1 MKEILMFNYIFSLL
15 LLLVPGC
22 VLAEQFAQPAEH
34 KIVVL
39 GLGGRAQGLLLQ
51 CLQCT
56 PHIRV
61 VAVCDDSGS
70 DSLNWFTR
78 NSLPKRATP
87 SAGLAYK
94 KIFEHTYLYPDT
106 EDGIKQLFQ
115 DNPQV
120 DAVFVTSSNEKHFRH
135 LNAVLA
141 HSQCKN
147 IYIEKPLFRT
157 LEEFQQFKVEKDDV
171 NIAIGLTLRYANMTR
186 IINDNLQE
194 HHKELGTLKK
204 MKSWE
209 RLSLGHGMTIIMM
222 NWRRYISLS
231 GGFLFE
237 KSIHDL
243 DLAFFFMRSLNAS
256 PEEIVINT
264 HAAHRLYKKSQKD
277 TLLENVAANDQLQ
290 QSIERW
296 SGITFQRLINF
307 VPDAIGGVDVL
318 GTIENVFKDLPD
330 DYNLKTSDII
340 PDHQRLSATC
350 ITAAGNAVEFELEVD
365 MSGMRTQAER
375 GIQFEFERGTV
386 VVDIIN
392 SIMTIT
398 SQDGAVVT
406 RDLQTNNS
414 FHAGGDTYI
423 AQLILG
429 MLPADRYKATLDDEV
444 VQLATLV
451 GLVSEQQAVG
461 KRKQGARIK
470 KGDDNKWALQ

>member
-1 MKEILMFNYIFSLL
+1 
-15 LLLVPGC
+15 
-22 VLAEQFAQPAEH
+22 
-34 KIVVL
+34 
-39 GLGGRAQGLLLQ
+39 
-51 CLQCT
+51 
-56 PHIRV
+56 
-61 VAVCDDSGS
+61 
-70 DSLNWFTR
+70 
-78 NSLPKRATP
+78 
-87 SAGLAYK
+87 
-94 KIFEHTYLYPDT
+94 
-106 EDGIKQLFQ
+106 
-115 DNPQV
+115 
-120 DAVFVTSSNEKHFRH
+120 
-135 LNAVLA
+135 
-141 HSQCKN
+141 
-147 IYIEKPLFRT
+147 
-157 LEEFQQFKVEKDDV
+157 
-171 NIAIGLTLRYANMTR
+171 
-186 IINDNLQE
+186 
-194 HHKELGTLKK
+194 
-204 MKSWE
+204 
-209 RLSLGHGMTIIMM
+209 
-222 NWRRYISLS
+222 
-231 GGFLFE
+231 
-237 KSIHDL
+237 
-243 DLAFFFMRSLNAS
+243 MRSLNAS